1 MDMETEKDIETEID
15 METETD
21 METEMETD
29 NIWTWTW
36 PQTQTWTWNG
46 RTFAKYFILA
56 IVPIV
61 PHGIPLNYPGAI
73 SSGAI
78 YL

>member
-1 MDMETEKDIETEID
+1 METEKDMETETD
-15 METETD
+15 RETETD
-21 METEMETD
+21 METEIETD
-29 NIWTWTW
+29 NIRTWTW
-36 PQTQTWTWNG
+36 SRTQTWTWNW

-61 PHGIPLNYPGAI
+61 PYGIPLNYHSAI